1 VRDTEF
7 LSTVLGVKPPW
18 RVVSADVDLAAETI
32 EAHVVHEGAV
42 TCPQCGAAATR
53 HDHRERRWRHLDLFQ
68 YRFYVVARVPRIECR
83 DHGVQQLGVPW
94 AEDRSR
100 FTQLFEGLTIG
111 LLHEMSI
118 AAVARRLRLSW
129 DEVDGIMA
137 RAVVRGLQ
145 RRAKRQLRFIGID
158 EKAVKK
164 RHHYFTIVSDL
175 ETSTVIWVGRG
186 RKRETLDR
194 FWANL
199 STEERAGIEGIAMD
213 MWPAY
218 FESTL
223 AAVPQAERKIV
234 FDKFHIV
241 KHLVH
246 AVDLTRRAEV
256 RQSGEDGTAL
266 KRTRYTWLRRHG
278 SMTQGEKLHF
288 AALRHQYRRVARAW
302 ELKELFAHLWDYR
315 YDGAARTFF
324 RAWYLSAIHSG
335 LRHVKTVAKMI
346 KSHFENV
353 LTYLRIPITNAPSES
368 INSKIQLIKARA
380 RGFRSE
386 ARFAS
391 AILFHCGGLSLF
403 PSHTSS

>member
-7 LSTVLGVKPPW
+7 LSTVLGVQPPW
-18 RVVSADVDLAAETI
+18 HVESADLDLAAETI
-32 EAHVVHEGAV
+32 EALVVHEGPVA
-42 TCPQCGAAATR
+42 CPQCGVAATR

-68 YRFYVVARVPRIECR
+68 YKFYVVARVPRIDCR
-83 DHGVQQLGVPW
+83 EHGVQQLSVPW

-100 FTQLFEGLTIG
+100 FTQLFESLAIG
-111 LLHEMSI
+111 LHEMSI

-137 RAVVRGLQ
+137 RAVARGLQ
-145 RRAKRQLRFIGID
+145 RRAKRPLRFIGID

-164 RHHYFTIVSDL
+164 RHRYFTIVSDL

-194 FWANL
+194 FWAGL
-199 STEERAGIEGIAMD
+199 SNEERVGIEGIAMD

-223 AAVPQAERKIV
+223 AAVPQAAHKIV

-256 RQSGEDGTAL
+256 RQSGEDGAAL

-278 SMTQGEKLHF
+278 SMTHGQKLSC
-288 AALRHQYRRVARAW
+288 AALREQYRRVARAW
-302 ELKELFAHLWDYR
+302 ELKELFARLWDYR
-315 YDGAARTFF
+315 YEGAARTFF
-324 RAWYLSAIHSG
+324 AAWYASAIRSR

-353 LTYLRIPITNAPSES
+353 LTYLRLPITNAPSES
-368 INSKIQLIKARA
+368 INSKIQLVKARA

-386 ARFAS
+386 RRFAN
-391 AILFHCGGLSLF
+391 AILFHCGSLSLL
-403 PSHTSS
+403 PGHTSS